1 MKLTKSRLKQI
12 IKEELRSV
20 ITEYEEEKSPEELN
34 CEERSKKYDIP
45 MEWNP
50 VTGKCEAKN

>member
-34 CEERSKKYDIP
+34 CEEHAEKLGIP
-45 MEWNP
+45 MAWNP
-50 VTGKCEAKN
+50 ETGECEKPQ